1 MVFPIITE
9 SSDTCLDAYAY
20 LMFMR
25 GVFLRHLSQTDDAI
39 ECFKDVLSCKKRID
53 QETHLLPQACFE
65 IGSIMRKS
73 GNLVEAKKW
82 LKKAR
87 DDYSN
92 YMTEVMIQHRCS
104 HMLKCIKKESGG
116 KVTDD

>member
-1 MVFPIITE
+1 
-9 SSDTCLDAYAY
+9 
-20 LMFMR
+20 
-25 GVFLRHLSQTDDAI
+25 
-39 ECFKDVLSCKKRID
+39 
-53 QETHLLPQACFE
+53 
-65 IGSIMRKS
+65 MRKS
-73 GNLVEAKKW
+73 GNLAEAKKW

-104 HMLKCIKKESGG
+104 HMLKSIKKESGG